1 MKRLAEKNRD
11 KVIDALNERL
21 TFERAGVKLY
31 HAILEVAQ
39 ASNSA
44 EIGRMVPT
52 VKLHRDQEKEHE
64 EWLEAQIRAL
74 GGDAHATTEMSALIA
89 EESAGVEKMVTT
101 DHNIVHQMHGLL
113 TAELVDN
120 AGWELLLELAD
131 DADDPDARREF
142 RRRLHEE
149 EEHLIFAR
157 RAVTA
162 FARRNVLGQT
172 VLLPASP

>member
-1 MKRLAEKNRD
+1 MKKLAEKNKD

-21 TFERAGVKLY
+21 TFERASVKLY
-31 HAILEVAQ
+31 DAILKDAQ
-39 ASNSA
+39 AAKSP

-52 VKLHRDQEKEHE
+52 LKLHRDQEKEHE

-74 GGDAHATTEMSALIA
+74 GGDAHGKTEMSELISA
-89 EESAGVEKMVTT
+89 ESAGVEKMITT
-101 DHNIVHQMHGLL
+101 DHDTMHQMHGLL

-131 DADDPDARREF
+131 DADDPEARSAF